1 MRGLVAMRSSGGPVR
16 HTLTVNPPDPAA
28 FERARYE
35 FGHALVALYE
45 TAIKAAEKLH
55 ALYTLFPPRPDPS
68 WTNEQINTWLFRE
81 RP

>member
-1 MRGLVAMRSSGGPVR
+1 MR

-45 TAIKAAEKLH
+45 TAIKAAEELRAFCAH
-55 ALYTLFPPRPDPS
+55 FPPSPGPS
-68 WTNEQINTWLFRE
+68 WTNEQLNTWLFRE